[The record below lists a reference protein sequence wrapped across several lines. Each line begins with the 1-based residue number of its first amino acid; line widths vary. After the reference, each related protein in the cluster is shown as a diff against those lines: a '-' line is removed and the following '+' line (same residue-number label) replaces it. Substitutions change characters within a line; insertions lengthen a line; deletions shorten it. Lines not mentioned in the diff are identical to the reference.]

1 VLNETSHHTI
11 PFNKTD
17 KEFESREYKIVK
29 NKVIWSLL
37 RNYFRKTPFYVFL
50 FIYLL
55 ASFAFFVR
63 FSYFLIFVLVHVT
76 YVGREPQ
83 AMRDEKKN
91 FCPSNL
97 VNTRGKITVCKI
109 KLQFYIV
116 LQCKN
121 FTL

>member
-1 VLNETSHHTI
+1 MLNETSHHTI

-63 FSYFLIFVLVHVT
+63 FSCFLIFVLVHVT

-83 AMRDEKKN
+83 SMRDEEKN
-91 FCPSNL
+91 FLS
-97 VNTRGKITVCKI
+97 I
-109 KLQFYIV
+109 QFSQYSS
-116 LQCKN
+116 
-121 FTL
+121 FTHGTFWASLASS